1 MVHLTVALER
11 QAQEPLDGAAATL
24 WDVHKLMVA
33 TQHKR
38 RAVLCTRARRGQD
51 ACVTIFSEAVR
62 DSNRVMLPVHQTII
76 GHRYRIPRT
85 RPRRHQWEQNEE
97 VHDDDRP
104 VPGLLH
110 KRVDQRVAAL
120 LFFQRGDLFLLVIL
134 FHVGHP
140 RFSPSRV
147 GHGPVVPFPAYG
159 FAMSEDAV
167 NSP

>member
-38 RAVLCTRARRGQD
+38 RAVLCTKGSAWPRRL
-51 ACVTIFSEAVR
+51 R
-62 DSNRVMLPVHQTII
+62 DDFLRSSSRQQYRVMLPVHQTII

-85 RPRRHQWEQNEE
+85 RPRRHQWEQKEE

-110 KRVDQRVAAL
+110 KRASVLQ
-120 LFFQRGDLFLLVIL
+120 
-134 FHVGHP
+134 P
-140 RFSPSRV
+140 CCFSKQST
-147 GHGPVVPFPAYG
+147 VPCYL
-159 FAMSEDAV
+159 
-167 NSP
+167 